1 VFAGYAYPEREEQWA
16 IDLYKGTVLMTP
28 SDTTTSGTV
37 DITIE
42 VPADETDRKIVF
54 VDDEDDLYEYFFD
67 EGGASRL
74 FPTGWSAAGETGNRI
89 G

>member
-42 VPADETDRKIVF
+42 VPADETDRKNCVC
-54 VDDEDDLYEYFFD
+54 
-67 EGGASRL
+67 G
-74 FPTGWSAAGETGNRI
+74 
-89 G
+89 